1 MAPSPSRGSSR
12 GPSSSSTSSRG
23 GAPRGGGSTNTVATV
38 VAVGLVA
45 VIIGAVVFMSGG
57 KKDKGPAPLPKATTA
72 PVVAPPTVPGKPPP
86 PAFPEMPSSKRTEAS
101 ALVQSFQGDSAK
113 ADALYEES
121 QKAKKAGD
129 DAAWQSKLKQA
140 IGLASGINSKWNEFI
155 ATLPSSKDYDE
166 EEVARHYFEKESG
179 AVARMTA
186 KILRASKTDE
196 K

>member
-1 MAPSPSRGSSR
+1 MATSPSRGSSR
-12 GPSSSSTSSRG
+12 GPSSPSTSSRG

-72 PVVAPPTVPGKPPP
+72 PVVAPTVPSKPPP
-86 PAFPEMPSSKRTEAS
+86 PAFPAMPSSKLTEAS

-113 ADALYEES
+113 AEALYEES

>member
-1 MAPSPSRGSSR
+1 MATPPSRGSSR
-12 GPSSSSTSSRG
+12 GSSSSSSRG

-38 VAVGLVA
+38 VAVGLVV
-45 VIIGAVVFMSGG
+45 VIIAAVVMMSGG
-57 KKDKGPAPLPKATTA
+57 KKSKPAPLPSAA
-72 PVVAPPTVPGKPPP
+72 PPPVVAAPVVPGKPPP
-86 PAFPEMPSSKRTEAS
+86 PAFPTMPSAKSAEAAS
-101 ALVQSFQGDSAK
+101 LVQSFQADSAK
-113 ADALYEES
+113 ANALYEES
-121 QKAKKAGD
+121 QKAKKSGD

-140 IGLASGINSKWNEFI
+140 IALAAGINSKWNDFI

-186 KILRASKTDE
+186 TILRASKTDE